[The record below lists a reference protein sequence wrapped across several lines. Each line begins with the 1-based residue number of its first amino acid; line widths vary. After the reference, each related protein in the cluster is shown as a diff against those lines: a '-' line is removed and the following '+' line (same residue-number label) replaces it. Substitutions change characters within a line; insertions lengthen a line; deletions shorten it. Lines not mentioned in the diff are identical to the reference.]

1 MITREGLTGKKCNLN
16 EDLKEMQ
23 ERVRQISARLFL
35 KKKKKNV
42 LDKGIASTMALR
54 WMCGWHTHG
63 AARPEGLVVE

>member
-35 KKKKKNV
+35 KKKKR
-42 LDKGIASTMALR
+42 MF
-54 WMCGWHTHG
+54 
-63 AARPEGLVVE
+63 